1 MGDSERALAVDG
13 EVRMKQTLKDER
25 DGNNLFLK
33 KKTFSLY
40 ECFCLDICLF
50 TMYVP
55 GAYERWKTPLE
66 TL

>member
-25 DGNNLFLK
+25 DGNNLFK
-33 KKTFSLY
+33 KNISLY
-40 ECFCLDICLF
+40 ECFCLDVCLF

-55 GAYERWKTPLE
+55 GAYERQKRPLE